1 MMITRSWNKKAT
13 LIALRLCIAAATGAL
28 LILYPPVGGL
38 TGWLIA
44 PWALYFS
51 TTFIYLMLPA
61 HWFRRRR
68 FDTTFVAVELAV
80 LGPLFALYGGPESWF
95 IYPLFLLTVLLAALA
110 RRLAWALGLGLAV
123 AIALALLLIDNGTS
137 QIGAIILQVG
147 TLLTTAGIVGY
158 LTEEL
163 GYEEVLSS
171 QFESALEVSTLLAE
185 AIEVE
190 SVYQRLVEVLGHL
203 FHANRVAV
211 ILAQPGDATGRIVSA
226 IDASEVVEDL
236 EIQLERYP
244 EIQIAIDEQRT
255 VVVERPETDPSFER
269 VRRYLTP
276 RAAGATILVTPIF
289 QGSHVHGVVFV
300 RLEQSYRAFSEQEIR
315 FCRLMADIAG
325 KALQRADHLA
335 EVSEA
340 ARRDPL
346 TGLYNVRAFRQAMTD
361 EIVRSERTGAA
372 FSLVM
377 IDIDFMKHIND
388 TYGHPIGDQ
397 VLRNVAH
404 TLTEQVRQVDVVA
417 RYGGEE
423 FGVLLAEASGPR
435 AMIVA
440 ERIRHQIEARHH
452 DGVREAV
459 TVSMGLAAYPDD
471 ASSCTDLIRAADQ
484 ALYASKHQGRN
495 RIMRYNETNCI
506 SANEDAE
513 AFDLARQPRPHDSTV
528 IRAVRDALDGLHTNQ
543 QIMRQVGALASLVT
557 LMQARDPSA
566 LEHLSDTATLAR
578 LFLSHLTVDERE
590 RSTIHLA
597 CLLRDIGQS
606 AVGGAILNKQDSL
619 TREEYEAIR
628 EHPVIGAQI
637 VAPLRGLDPIVP
649 FIRHHHERWDGQGY
663 PDGLTGNA
671 IPFGAR
677 VVGLIDALYAMLLTG
692 PGASRSHGVDY
703 AREEIA
709 RNAGTQFDPKLA
721 KRLVFVIDS
730 NRDEIG
736 ALGVTFDAEAP
747 GVVVGAIRQPDTAE
761 SS

>member
-28 LILYPPVGGL
+28 LILFPPAAGL
-38 TGWLIA
+38 TGWLIGT
-44 PWALYFS
+44 WVLYFA
-51 TTFIYLMLPA
+51 TTFIYLVLPA

-68 FDTTFVAVELAV
+68 FDITFVAVEIAL
-80 LGPLFALYGGPESWF
+80 LGQMFALYGGPESWF
-95 IYPLFLLTVLLAALA
+95 VYPLFLLTVLLAALA
-110 RRLAWALGLGLAV
+110 RRVAWALGLGFAV
-123 AIALALLLIDNGTS
+123 AIALALILIDSGTS

-147 TLLTTAGIVGY
+147 ALLTTAGIVGY

-190 SVYQRLVEVLGHL
+190 SVYKRLTEVLGHL
-203 FHANRVAV
+203 FHASRVAV
-211 ILAQPGDATGRIVSA
+211 ILAKPGEATGRIVSA

-255 VVVERPETDPSFER
+255 VVVERPETDPNFER
-269 VRRYLTP
+269 VKRYLTP
-276 RAAGATILVTPIF
+276 RAAGATILVTPIL
-289 QGSHVHGVVFV
+289 QGSDVHGVVFV
-300 RLEQSYRAFSEQEIR
+300 RLEQSYHAFSEQEIR
-315 FCRLMADIAG
+315 FSELMADIAG
-325 KALQRADHLA
+325 RALRRAGHLA

-346 TGLYNVRAFRQAMTD
+346 TGLYNVRMLRQALTD

-397 VLRNVAH
+397 VLRNVAN

-440 ERIRHQIEARHH
+440 ERIRQQIEARHH
-452 DGVREAV
+452 DGVREAI
-459 TVSMGLAAYPDD
+459 TVSIGLAAYPDD

-513 AFDLARQPRPHDSTV
+513 AFDLARQPKPYDSTV
-528 IRAVRDALDGLHTNQ
+528 IRAVRDALDGLHADQ
-543 QIMRQVGALASLVT
+543 QIMRQIGALASLVT

-566 LEHLSDTATLAR
+566 LEHLSDTAALAR

-590 RSTIHLA
+590 RATIHLA
-597 CLLRDIGQS
+597 CLLRDVGQT

-663 PDGLTGNA
+663 PDGLTGSA
-671 IPFGAR
+671 IPYGAR
-677 VVGLIDALYAMLLTG
+677 VVGLVDALYAMLLTG

-709 RNAGTQFDPKLA
+709 RNAGTQFDPELA

-730 NRDEIG
+730 NRDAID
-736 ALGVTFDAEAP
+736 ALGVTFDPETP
-747 GVVVGAIRQPDTAE
+747 GAVVGAIRQPGTTE

>member
-13 LIALRLCIAAATGAL
+13 LIALRLCIAAATGTL
-28 LILYPPVGGL
+28 LILYPPAAGL

-44 PWALYFS
+44 SWCLYF
-51 TTFIYLMLPA
+51 TTTLLYLVLPA
-61 HWFRRRR
+61 HLFRRRR
-68 FDTTFVAVELAV
+68 FDITFVAVEIAL
-80 LGPLFALYGGPESWF
+80 LGPMFALYGGPDSWF
-95 IYPLFLLTVLLAALA
+95 VYPLFLLTVLLAALA
-110 RRLAWALGLGLAV
+110 RRLAWALALGFAV
-123 AIALALLLIDNGTS
+123 AVALTLILIDQGTS
-137 QIGAIILQVG
+137 HFGAIILEVG
-147 TLLTTAGIVGY
+147 TLLTTAGIVGF

-163 GYEEVLSS
+163 GYEEVLSG

-190 SVYQRLVEVLGHL
+190 SVYRRLTEVLGHL

-211 ILAQPGDATGRIVSA
+211 VLARPGETTGRIVSA
-226 IDASEVVEDL
+226 IDASEAVEDL

-244 EIQIAIDEQRT
+244 EIQRAIDEQRT
-255 VVVERPETDPSFER
+255 VVVERPEQDPSFKR
-269 VRRYLTP
+269 VRRYLPP
-276 RAAGATILVTPIF
+276 RAAGATILVTPIL
-289 QGSHVHGVVFV
+289 QGSDVHGAVFI
-300 RLEQSYRAFSEQEIR
+300 RLEHSYRVFSEEEIR
-315 FCRLMADIAG
+315 FCQLMADIAG
-325 KALQRADHLA
+325 RALQRADHLA

-346 TGLYNVRAFRQAMTD
+346 TGLYNVRAFRQAMKD
-361 EIVRSERTGAA
+361 EIVRSERTGAS

-404 TLTEQVRQVDVVA
+404 TLTEAVRQLDVVA

-423 FGVLLAEASGPR
+423 FAVLLAEASGPR
-435 AMIVA
+435 GMLVA
-440 ERIRHQIEARHH
+440 ERLRQQIEAWHH

-495 RIMRYNETNCI
+495 RIMSYNDTNCTN
-506 SANEDAE
+506 ANEDAE
-513 AFDLARQPRPHDSTV
+513 AFDLARQPKPHDSTV
-528 IRAVRDALDGLHTNQ
+528 IRAVRDALEELHDNQ
-543 QIMRQVGALASLVT
+543 QIMRQMGAIASLMT

-566 LEHLSDTATLAR
+566 LVHLSDTATLAR
-578 LFLSHLTVDERE
+578 LFLSHLTVDQRE

-597 CLLRDIGQS
+597 CLLRDIGQTV
-606 AVGGAILNKQDSL
+606 VGSAILNKQDSL

-649 FIRHHHERWDGQGY
+649 FIRYHHERWDGQGY
-663 PDGLTGNA
+663 PDGLTGAA
-671 IPFGAR
+671 IPYGAR

-692 PGASRSHGVDY
+692 PGASRSHGVKY

-709 RNAGTQFDPKLA
+709 RNAGTQFDPELA
-721 KRLVFVIDS
+721 ERLVFVIDS
-730 NRDEIG
+730 NQDSIE
-736 ALGVTFDAEAP
+736 ALGVTFDAGAP
-747 GVVVGAIRQPDTAE
+747 GAVVGSIHQPGTAE